1 MKKCELDKWYEK
13 LEPLYICESGS
24 NVEADYWMDIVLML
38 ILVIVLPV
46 LLFFTRRT
54 FKHAEMRNVHN
65 YIIYS
70 SLFSCIILRM
80 ACLSYSLTL
89 DKN

>member
-1 MKKCELDKWYEK
+1 MC
-13 LEPLYICESGS
+13 
-24 NVEADYWMDIVLML
+24 VL
-38 ILVIVLPV
+38 IVIVPV
-46 LLFFTRRT
+46 LISFTRRT

-80 ACLSYSLTL
+80 ACLSYSLTM
-89 DKN
+89 DKNNEVKDRSK